1 MNLHRS
7 FLTAAIAAALAA
19 TVTFAPAN
27 AAVQPGRRAAGPDT
41 TMKLSCRSS
50 RVWLRVVAAAGKSCY
65 TGTGSL
71 AVSLHGVT
79 EVQVVGKHRAC
90 LTVPAGTACIQG
102 PGTTRFDP
110 PSDVTRISLSS

>member
-41 TMKLSCRSS
+41 TMKIPCRSP

-71 AVSLHGVT
+71 PISLHGVT
-79 EVQVVGKHRAC
+79 EVQIVGKHRAC
-90 LTVPAGTACIQG
+90 LTVPAGTAASRDRG
-102 PGTTRFDP
+102 RPDLTRRP
-110 PSDVTRISLSS
+110 T